1 MIIGLTGP
9 TGSGK
14 STFAK
19 ASLEKGFAVIDCD
32 KEARLATEKGSE
44 GLRLLCL
51 EFGDEILLPD
61 GELNRKKLAALAF
74 ATESDTKR
82 LNQTLLPI
90 IIKQIE
96 QRIATLKADG
106 FDDILLD
113 APTLYESGADKF
125 CDCVVAVL
133 SDREIRKNRILSRDN
148 LTEADAEIRLNA
160 SKPDSFYKDRT
171 GHILYNNG
179 QKQKFLND
187 CNEWLSK
194 LAEKI

>member
-19 ASLEKGFAVIDCD
+19 ASLEKGFVIIDCD

-51 EFGDEILLPD
+51 EFGNDILLPD

-90 IIKQIE
+90 ILKQIE
-96 QRIATLKADG
+96 QKIATFKADG
-106 FDDILLD
+106 FNDILLD
-113 APTLYESGADKF
+113 APTLYESGADRF

-133 SDREIRKNRILSRDN
+133 SDREIRKSRIISRDN

-171 GHILYNNG
+171 EHILYNNG
-179 QKQKFLND
+179 QMQEFLSA
-187 CNEWLSK
+187 CNGK
-194 LAEKI
+194 LLKLTENI